1 MMMYYKTIGDDG
13 FVSISTV
20 NADGEGNILQTEY
33 EQILQMIKAAP
44 EGQGIVEVDGEY
56 AYAEYSVEESDATP
70 EEVIE
75 ALEGIL

>member
-1 MMMYYKTIGDDG
+1 MIYYKTIGENG
-13 FVSISTV
+13 FVSVSTV
-20 NADGEGNILQTEY
+20 NADGDGNISQTEY
-33 EQILQMIKAAP
+33 DRILQMIKNAP
-44 EGQGIVEVDGEY
+44 TGQGVVEIDGEY

>member
-1 MMMYYKTIGDDG
+1 MAYYKTINDDG
-13 FVSISTV
+13 FVSLSTV
-20 NADGEGNILQTEY
+20 NADGEGNITQTEY
-33 EQILQMIKAAP
+33 NQIMQMIKNAP
-44 EGQGIVEVDGEY
+44 TGQGVVEIDGEY

>member
-1 MMMYYKTIGDDG
+1 MAYYKTIGDNG

-20 NADGEGNILQTEY
+20 NSDGEGNILQTEY

-44 EGQGIVEVDGEY
+44 DGQGVVEDGDGY